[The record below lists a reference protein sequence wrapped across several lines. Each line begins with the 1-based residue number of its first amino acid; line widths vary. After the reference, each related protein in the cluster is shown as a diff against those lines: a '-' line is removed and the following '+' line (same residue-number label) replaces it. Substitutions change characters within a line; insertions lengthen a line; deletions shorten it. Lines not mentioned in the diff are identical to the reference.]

1 MLRRLGGAKLIRDC
15 RPGML
20 LTRTLVALML
30 AFTACSAA
38 TLPEEAPPS
47 PGKVFVKTWNYPKIR
62 AAALAGGHPISPD
75 TPMRVHVYVT
85 PSDKDEFNRV
95 LSGPEDPNSPMYG
108 HQLNLGDL
116 KRFERPLS
124 QYEDIERW
132 LSSYGIKTLSAD
144 PEASVRTIR
153 TEGTAG
159 QFERALNITIEQ
171 SANNMWFA
179 NMSDP
184 QIPSNFNGIIGG
196 FAGLDNFSSYVGG
209 PSQVVQ

>member
-1 MLRRLGGAKLIRDC
+1 MDFGAHRTGLIV
-15 RPGML
+15 
-20 LTRTLVALML
+20 TTLML
-30 AFTACSAA
+30 GLSACSAA
-38 TLPEEAPPS
+38 APQPPQS
-47 PGKVFVKTWNYPKIR
+47 AAGKVFVENRLDPKIR
-62 AAALAGGHPISPD
+62 AEALASGHPISPD
-75 TPMRVHVYVT
+75 TSMRVHVYVT
-85 PSDKDEFNRV
+85 PLDKDEFNRL
-95 LSGPEDPNSPMYG
+95 LSGPEDSHSPKFG
-108 HQLNLGDL
+108 HQLTLADL

-159 QFERALNITIEQ
+159 QFERALNIVIEQ

-184 QIPSNFNGIIGG
+184 QIPEDFNGIIGG
-196 FAGLDNFSSYVGG
+196 FAGLDDLTGYGGG
-209 PSQVVQ
+209 PKIGVQ